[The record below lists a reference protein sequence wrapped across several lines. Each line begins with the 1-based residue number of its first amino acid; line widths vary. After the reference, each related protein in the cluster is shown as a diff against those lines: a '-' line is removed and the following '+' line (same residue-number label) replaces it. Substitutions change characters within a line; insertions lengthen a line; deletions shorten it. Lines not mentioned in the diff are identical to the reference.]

1 LSKQEALQLFSTN
14 PFKVSLISA
23 KIPDDGKVT
32 AYKCGNLIDLCTG
45 PHIPSTKMV
54 KAFKVMKNSSA
65 YWLGDAQNDNLQRVY
80 GISFPS
86 KKELDEYIHFKEEAE
101 KRDHR
106 TVGRAQKLFDNH
118 ELSPGS
124 AFFYPHGTKVYNKL
138 IELIRE
144 QYRVRGY
151 QEVLSPNIFNL
162 KLWKTSGHY
171 TAYKENIFMW
181 KIEG

>member
-1 LSKQEALQLFSTN
+1 MIEECAKKITTESQTFTRLVLTKQEALQLFGSN

-32 AYKCGNLIDLCTG
+32 AYKCGDLIDLCTG

-151 QEVLSPNIFNL
+151 
-162 KLWKTSGHY
+162 
-171 TAYKENIFMW
+171 
-181 KIEG
+181 